1 MANLKYGV
9 KEVADVTFYDLA
21 TGKPVLYL
29 DTLKV
34 STIENTAESSS
45 ARGGKGNPKLLTWD
59 FNREG
64 TVTMQDAL
72 MSPKSI
78 SLMTGNDMVTGTQ
91 EVFKREVLVAV
102 TSSTSGQTKVTTSQ
116 TFLAGTVFTFD
127 GDESQ
132 EITPVSKTGNVIE
145 FMNSDIAAGDKVVV
159 HYKYT
164 TGANAQKITISAD
177 KFPAYIK
184 VVGDTL
190 IRNSLTGADE
200 AFQFVIQK
208 AKIQPNFTLTFQA
221 DGDPTV
227 FDMNL
232 EVFRTDA
239 SSEMITLI
247 KY

>member
-1 MANLKYGV
+1 MANKYGV
-9 KEVADVTFYDLA
+9 KEVADVTIYDLS
-21 TGKPVLYL
+21 TGKPFLYL

-45 ARGGKGNPKLLTWD
+45 ARGGKGNPKILTWD
-59 FNREG
+59 FNREAN
-64 TVTMQDAL
+64 VTMQDAL

-78 SLMTGNDMVTGTQ
+78 ALMTGNPMVTGVQ
-91 EVFKREVLVAV
+91 NVFEREVLTAV
-102 TSSTSGQTKVTTSQ
+102 VSSTSGQTKVT
-116 TFLAGTVFTFD
+116 LANPFVTNTVYTYKA
-127 GDESQ
+127 DESA
-132 EITPVSKTGNVIE
+132 EITPVSKTGSVIE
-145 FMNSDIAAGDKVVV
+145 FTNTDVAVGAKVVV
-159 HYKYT
+159 YYQYT
-164 TGANAQKITISAD
+164 TDATAQKITISAD
-177 KFPAYIK
+177 KFPAYVK
-184 VVGDTL
+184 VIGDTL
-190 IRNSLTGADE
+190 IRNSDTGVDE
-200 AFQFVIQK
+200 AFQFVIYK